1 MRRLLL
7 SLFVALSL
15 LPTLA
20 GAQML
25 LPGQSPQ
32 QSVAEGLEIGTSTSE
47 IAITSDFHG
56 ADLTI
61 FGALTN
67 TDSLLLAIGQYD
79 VVVVLEGPR
88 DNATVRRKERVFG
101 IWVNTRSITFE
112 AVPHSYSMSSSRML
126 DDLTTPLDLTDRGI
140 GIDHVPLTPMGFL
153 GNASNLGDFR
163 DAFRRLQERG
173 GLYVRDPSGVRFVS
187 SNLFKASLRLPANI
201 PNGVHTVRAYLFR
214 SGKFI
219 TEKSV
224 PLRVIKTG
232 IEQTITDAAHEQPII
247 YGLFA
252 VFLAVVTGWGAS
264 VVFRRD

>member
-1 MRRLLL
+1 MRRLFPALALL
-7 SLFVALSL
+7 FL
-15 LPTLA
+15 LPAAA

-25 LPGQSPQ
+25 LPGQGTEA
-32 QSVAEGLEIGTSTSE
+32 VREGLEIGTSTSE

-88 DNATVRRKERVFG
+88 EDATVRRKERIFG
-101 IWVNTRSITFE
+101 IWVNTRSMTFE

-126 DDLTTPLDLTDRGI
+126 DDITTPLDLTEQGV
-140 GIDHVPLTPMGFL
+140 GIDHIPLTPVGFV
-153 GNASNLGDFR
+153 GNASNLGEFR
-163 DAFRRLQERG
+163 EAFRRLQQSG
-173 GLYVRDPSGVRFVS
+173 GLYDRDPSGVRFVS

-201 PNGVHTVRAYLFR
+201 PNGVHTVRAYLFK

-219 TEKSV
+219 TQKSV

-232 IEQTITDAAHEQPII
+232 IEQTITDAAHEQPVA
-247 YGLFA
+247 YGFFA

-264 VVFRRD
+264 VVFRKD

>member
-1 MRRLLL
+1 MRRLLI
-7 SLFVALSL
+7 ALLITL
-15 LPTLA
+15 LPGLSA
-20 GAQML
+20 AQTL
-25 LPGQSPQ
+25 LPGQEPRT
-32 QSVAEGLEIGTSTSE
+32 VAEGLEIGTSTSE

-61 FGALTN
+61 FGAVTN

-88 DNATVRRKERVFG
+88 ENATVRRKERVFG
-101 IWVNTRSITFE
+101 IWINTQSMTFE
-112 AVPHSYSMSSSRML
+112 TVPHSYSMSSSRML
-126 DDLTTPLDLTDRGI
+126 DDVTTPLDLTDRGI
-140 GIDHVPLTPMGFL
+140 GIDHIPLTPMGFL
-153 GNASNLGDFR
+153 GNASNVGEFR
-163 DAFRRLQERG
+163 DSFRRLQERG

-232 IEQTITDAAHEQPII
+232 IEQTITDAAHEQPIL

-264 VVFRRD
+264 VMFRKD